1 MCFFFSLKVCRVTDN
16 CGNSWGAQPAAPR
29 QRSSIVRSYSYGP
42 VSVPA
47 MAGILTPR
55 RPGPVASSEHPGPS
69 ITPSS
74 NLSLC
79 SGESMDIE
87 ISPPSPSTS
96 SGEKLELKYKSS
108 YRK

>member
-1 MCFFFSLKVCRVTDN
+1 MLFFSLQVCRVTDN

-42 VSVPA
+42 VSLPA

-55 RPGPVASSEHPGPS
+55 RPGPVTS

-96 SGEKLELKYKSS
+96 SGEKLELIDQYMENDNIVI
-108 YRK
+108 